1 MKGLSSKWRKK
12 NMPFHSRALK
22 KKKKVQQH
30 TREVRDKIAA
40 SKNREAEK
48 EGDRGVGG
56 EFLQETEN

>member
-1 MKGLSSKWRKK
+1 MEKEKHALSFKS
-12 NMPFHSRALK
+12 FK